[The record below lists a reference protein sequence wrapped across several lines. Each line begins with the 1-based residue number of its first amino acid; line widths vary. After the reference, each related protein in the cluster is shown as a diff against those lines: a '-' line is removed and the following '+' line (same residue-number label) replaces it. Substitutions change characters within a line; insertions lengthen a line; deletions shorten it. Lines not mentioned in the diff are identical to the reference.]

1 MKITAKDLKVGQK
14 VWYVEPNELS
24 RKRVI
29 SGEEVLHETEITKI
43 GRKYFYVKSSRN
55 GIEFSTMQD
64 KTDYG
69 FGYSIRI
76 YIEKEQFLKN
86 IEINRKKEKITEFFK
101 DIYKLKYLTEEELNI
116 ILSITEK
123 AEKRRNPM

>member
-1 MKITAKDLKVGQK
+1 MKITAKDLRVGQK

-24 RKRVI
+24 RKRKI
-29 SGEEVLHETEITKI
+29 SDEEVLHETEITKI
-43 GRKYFYVKSSRN
+43 GRKYFYVKNSRN

-69 FGYSIRI
+69 FGYSIKI